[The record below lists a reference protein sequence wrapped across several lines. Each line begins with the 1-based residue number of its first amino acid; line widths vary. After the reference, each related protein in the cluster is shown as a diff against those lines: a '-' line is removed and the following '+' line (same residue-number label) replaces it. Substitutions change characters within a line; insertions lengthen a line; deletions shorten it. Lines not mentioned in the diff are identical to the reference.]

1 MGIAMR
7 YIYFFL
13 LLMMTML
20 GFNIFLSVRD
30 SKLVDSLKTRK
41 QVYCEH
47 LQELQPNHPDCKIE

>member
-1 MGIAMR
+1 MR